1 MEEADKLMLRTLR
14 DLDCEIEEETV
25 SLGQLTTDQVRAGR
39 GEKAGRTEGSSLDR
53 PLCCEVS
60 PHH

>member
-14 DLDCEIEEETV
+14 DLDCQIEEETV
-25 SLGQLTTDQVRAGR
+25 SLSQLTTDQVRAG
-39 GEKAGRTEGSSLDR
+39 GERRLGRTEGFSLDR